1 MAYIDNFGETICEG
15 KRLLIH
21 YAKGKLPLDLVAS
34 FPIDLFC
41 LAVPADRQ
49 LFVLSY
55 LRLLHL
61 LRLVRMQQFFVELAK
76 RLNIE

>member
-15 KRLLIH
+15 KRLLNH
-21 YAKGKLPLDLVAS
+21 YAKGRLPLDLLAS
-34 FPIDLFC
+34 FPIDLFV
-41 LAVPADRQ
+41 LAVPADSQ

-61 LRLVRMQQFFVELAK
+61 LRLVRLSQFFTELANT
-76 RLNIE
+76 LNIE

>member
-1 MAYIDNFGETICEG
+1 MAYTSKIGETICEG
-15 KRLLIH
+15 LRLLIH
-21 YAKGKLPLDLVAS
+21 YVKEKFAFDLLAS
-34 FPIDLFC
+34 FPIDLFS
-41 LAVPADRQ
+41 LAAPADRQ

-61 LRLVRMQQFFVELAK
+61 LRLFRMQQFFAEVAK

>member
-1 MAYIDNFGETICEG
+1 MAYTNKIGETICEG
-15 KRLLIH
+15 HRLLIH
-21 YAKGKLPLDLVAS
+21 YAKGKLPFDLLAS
-34 FPIDLFC
+34 FPIDLFA
-41 LAVPADRQ
+41 LAAPADRQ

-61 LRLVRMQQFFVELAK
+61 LRLVRMQQFFGELAK